1 MNLKAPEIFRT
12 IEDLVAM
19 APRATGTPGGERA
32 AQYVADRFE
41 AAGLDTEFLE
51 VDSYSW
57 RAEAHGLE
65 VAGHSYECSPIL
77 HSGLAGHD
85 WVGQADYRL
94 DAPIVDI
101 GADPV
106 KKHDVRGKIVL
117 FDLAF
122 TMTNAHTLPLTLYLY
137 DPERRVLGREVLGSR
152 NPYITT
158 LGRVMREA
166 AAAGAVGLIGVL
178 RDYPE
183 SHRYHNEYYRRTLFS
198 LPGVWI
204 TKSAGEDLRRRLR
217 SSSQSLHSSSLSRHL
232 EPAGSNPSTDSGAD
246 RTDHSTPTARLTLD
260 VRRDVVTS
268 RTVIGVLPGRTR
280 DTIMVQSHHDSVSP
294 GAVEDASGTAEVIA
308 LAEHY
313 GAQLRDGASFEKTLM
328 FVTFDTH
335 FTGYHSHME
344 FARRHVL
351 DPAPPYNIVLNATIE
366 HVGLRAVRGAEGGF
380 EAVNETEPRGIFVNV
395 NPAFTRRL
403 AKLVK
408 RHRLYS
414 TSLLGAAALEASASG
429 IPTDASFTFVA
440 GVPTV
445 SLVSGPLYLYDDA
458 DTIDRIDVDQLEPVA
473 RFFADVIADA
483 EAHNGATIG
492 VLPTAVRRLLP
503 RGKW

>member
-1 MNLKAPEIFRT
+1 MNLQAPEIFRT

-32 AQYVADRFE
+32 ANYVADRFTQ
-41 AAGLDTEFLE
+41 AGLDTEFLE
-51 VDSYSW
+51 VDSYAW
-57 RAEAHGLE
+57 KAEAHGVE
-65 VAGHSYECSPIL
+65 VGGRQIECSPIL

-85 WVGQADYRL
+85 WTGEVHHRL

-122 TMTNAHTLPLTLYLY
+122 TMTTAHTLPLTVYLY
-137 DPERRVLGREVLGSR
+137 DPDRKVRNREVLGSR
-152 NPYITT
+152 NPYVTS

-166 AAAGAVGLIGVL
+166 MSAGAVGLIGVL

-204 TKSAGEDLRRRLR
+204 TRSAGEDLRRRL
-217 SSSQSLHSSSLSRHL
+217 
-232 EPAGSNPSTDSGAD
+232 AGAD
-246 RTDHSTPTARLTLD
+246 GAPANAARARLTLD
-260 VRRDVVTS
+260 VRRERVTS
-268 RTVIGVLPGRTR
+268 RTVIGVLPGRTN

-308 LAEHY
+308 LAEHF
-313 GAQLRDGASFEKTLM
+313 GVEARAGHQREKTLM

-351 DPAPPYNIVLNATIE
+351 ASDAPYNIVLNATIE
-366 HVGLRAVRGAEGGF
+366 HVGLRAVRGAGGGF
-380 EAVNETEPRGIFVNV
+380 ETVNETEPRGIFVNV
-395 NPAFTRRL
+395 NPAFTRRI
-403 AKLVK
+403 AKLVR
-408 RHRLYS
+408 RHHLYS

-492 VLPTAVRRLLP
+492 VLPAPVRRLLP

>member
-1 MNLKAPEIFRT
+1 MNLQAPEIFRT

-32 AQYVADRFE
+32 AGYVADRF
-41 AAGLDTEFLE
+41 ARAGLDTEFLE
-51 VDSYSW
+51 VDSYAW

-65 VAGHSYECSPIL
+65 IDGQQIECSPIL

-85 WVGQADYRL
+85 WTGEVHHRL

-106 KKHDVRGKIVL
+106 KQHDVRGKVVL

-122 TMTNAHTLPLTLYLY
+122 TMTTAHTLPLTVYLY
-137 DPERRVLGREVLGSR
+137 DPDRKVRNREVLGSR
-152 NPYITT
+152 NPYVTS

-166 AAAGAVGLIGVL
+166 MRAGAVGLIGVL

-204 TKSAGEDLRRRLR
+204 TRSAGEDLRRRLAETESGGER
-217 SSSQSLHSSSLSRHL
+217 
-232 EPAGSNPSTDSGAD
+232 AGAGAGVAA
-246 RTDHSTPTARLTLD
+246 RARLTLD
-260 VRRDVVTS
+260 VRRDRVTS
-268 RTVIGVLPGRTR
+268 RTVIGVLPGRTN
-280 DTIMVQSHHDSVSP
+280 DAIMVQSHHDSVSP

-308 LAEHY
+308 LAEHF
-313 GAQLRDGASFEKTLM
+313 GAEARAGRTREKTLM

-351 DPAPPYNIVLNATIE
+351 APDAPYNIVLNATIE
-366 HVGLRAVRGAEGGF
+366 HVGLRAVRGADGGF
-380 EAVNETEPRGIFVNV
+380 ETVNETEPRGIFVNV
-395 NPAFTRRL
+395 NPAFTRRI
-403 AKLVK
+403 ARLVK
-408 RHRLYS
+408 RHGLYS

-483 EAHNGATIG
+483 EAHNGAMLG
-492 VLPTAVRRLLP
+492 VLPAPVRRLLP

>member
-1 MNLKAPEIFRT
+1 MNLQAPEIFRT

-19 APRATGTPGGERA
+19 APRATGTPGGDRA
-32 AQYVADRFE
+32 AGYVADRFTQ
-41 AAGLDTEFLE
+41 AGLDTEFLE
-51 VDSYSW
+51 VDSYAW
-57 RAEAHGLE
+57 RAEAHGVE
-65 VAGHSYECSPIL
+65 VDGQQIECSPIL

-85 WVGQADYRL
+85 WTGEVHHRL
-94 DAPIVDI
+94 DVPIVDI
-101 GADPV
+101 GADSV
-106 KKHDVRGKIVL
+106 KKHDVKGKIVL

-122 TMTNAHTLPLTLYLY
+122 TMTTAHTLPLTVYLY
-137 DPERRVLGREVLGSR
+137 DPDRKVRNREVLGSR
-152 NPYITT
+152 NPYVTS
-158 LGRVMREA
+158 LGRVMRDA
-166 AAAGAVGLIGVL
+166 MRAGAVGLIGVL

-204 TKSAGEDLRRRLR
+204 TRSAGEDLRRRLAGA
-217 SSSQSLHSSSLSRHL
+217 QGV
-232 EPAGSNPSTDSGAD
+232 PAAAAQ
-246 RTDHSTPTARLTLD
+246 ARLTLD
-260 VRRDVVTS
+260 VRRERVTS
-268 RTVIGVLPGRTR
+268 RTVIGVLPGRTN

-308 LAEHY
+308 LAEHF
-313 GAQLRDGASFEKTLM
+313 GAEERAGRSREKTLM

-351 DPAPPYNIVLNATIE
+351 APDAPYNIVLNATIE
-366 HVGLRAVRGAEGGF
+366 HVGLRAVRGADGGF
-380 EAVNETEPRGIFVNV
+380 ETVNETEPRGIFVNV
-395 NPAFTRRL
+395 NPAFTRRI

-408 RHRLYS
+408 RHDLYS

-492 VLPTAVRRLLP
+492 VLPAPVRRLLP